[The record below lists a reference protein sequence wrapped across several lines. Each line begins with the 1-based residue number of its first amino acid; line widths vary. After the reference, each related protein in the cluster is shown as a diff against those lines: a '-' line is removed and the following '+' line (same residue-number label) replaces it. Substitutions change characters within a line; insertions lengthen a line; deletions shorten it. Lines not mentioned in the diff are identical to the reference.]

1 MRTPPKARA
10 RTERALALR
19 VVVAH
24 ADPPDRERLE
34 ARLERAANACGCSIG
49 SIALLAA
56 AVATVVWWLVA
67 LDARIAVWPE
77 AALAGLMLVGAAL
90 VGKLAGLATA
100 DLWLWWV
107 DRRFHR
113 P

>member
-1 MRTPPKARA
+1 MSTPPRARA

-19 VVVAH
+19 AVVARTN
-24 ADPPDRERLE
+24 PPDRKRLD
-34 ARLERAANACGCSIG
+34 ARLERAAGACGCSSG

-56 AVATVVWWLVA
+56 VVGTVAWWLVA

-77 AALAGLMLVGAAL
+77 AAVAGLLLVGAAL

-107 DRRFHR
+107 ERRFGR